1 LGLLA
6 QYVNKMIYCYR
17 IVLYAFVVILATGCA
32 PKDPFPPEQHYASSA
47 INVPFIPPR
56 SELCGSTSIEMVA
69 SYWQSTTPYIPKLS
83 TEELEARTLIPAK
96 GGTLQI
102 ELVTASRVNGLI
114 VYPMEPTFEALFL
127 ELSADH
133 PVIVLVNRSFS
144 WHPMWHYAP
153 VIGYDEKKRSLIAHF
168 SDQPNEPLSIATFAA
183 LWKRSDNWGVVLL
196 PPGELPASVSL
207 KTFLRAVHEFEK
219 IDKGSGAIRAYQSAL
234 ERWPDDADIL
244 FALANSYYN
253 ASNLLEAERN
263 YRKLLTLNPSHPLAL
278 NNLAI
283 LLCRSGRSDE
293 GLKLL
298 DKVVSDDPKIQSLV
312 KSSREE
318 MLIGCLPFPS

>member
-6 QYVNKMIYCYR
+6 QYVNKMIYCTR
-17 IVLYAFVVILATGCA
+17 IVFYAFVVILATGCV

-83 TEELEARTLIPAK
+83 TQELEARTLIPAK
-96 GGTLQI
+96 RGTLQI
-102 ELVTASRVNGLI
+102 ELVTASRANGLI
-114 VYPMEPTFEALFL
+114 AYPMEPTYEALFL
-127 ELSADH
+127 ELSAQH

-153 VIGYDEKKRSLIAHF
+153 VIGYDEEKRSLIAHF
-168 SDQPNEPLSIATFAA
+168 SDQPNEPLPIATFAA

-196 PPGELPASVSL
+196 PPGELPVSVSS
-207 KTFLRAVHEFEK
+207 KIFLRAVYEFEK

-234 ERWPDDADIL
+234 ERWPSDPDIL

-263 YRKLLTLNPSHPLAL
+263 YRKLLALKPSHPLGL

-283 LLCRSGRSDE
+283 LLCHSGRSDE

-298 DKVVSDDPKIQSLV
+298 DKVVNDDPKIQSLV

-318 MLIGCLPFPS
+318 ISMGCTPVP